1 VKILITGGCGFI
13 GSHLADG
20 LLTRGYEVR
29 VLDNLNPQIHGVPPK
44 RPDYLNSEAELIKR
58 DIRSHIYGDGKQV
71 RDILFV
77 VDSVQA
83 LLLAHQNIESLAAR
97 AFNMGGGTSNTIS
110 LIELI
115 RRIENLHRCKLETL
129 QDRWRQGD
137 QRYYVSDTTLFRKT
151 TGWKPLV
158 SLEQG
163 LRNVYE
169 WLCLYFKPSIVPET
183 MAVGY
188 EIRSY

>member
-1 VKILITGGCGFI
+1 MLLLTDDGGFSGP
-13 GSHLADG
+13 HLADG
-20 LLTRGYEVR
+20 LIST
-29 VLDNLNPQIHGVPPK
+29 
-44 RPDYLNSEAELIKR
+44 
-58 DIRSHIYGDGKQV
+58 
-71 RDILFV
+71 
-77 VDSVQA
+77 A
-83 LLLAHQNIESLAAR
+83 LLLAHQNIERLAAR
-97 AFNMGGGTSNTIS
+97 AFHVGGGTSNTPS
-110 LIELI
+110 LIAFI
-115 RRIENLHRCKLETL
+115 RRIEALHQCRLEPL